1 MDRSGE
7 IVPRIDIICFPKCP
21 VPRKNYGACE
31 EIGKGKKMKATKT
44 TYERELILNLWEK
57 TFKVAIINK
66 LTELKKTII
75 KEVKEGMIII
85 LNQIEN
91 MNKCKNI

>member
-1 MDRSGE
+1 
-7 IVPRIDIICFPKCP
+7 
-21 VPRKNYGACE
+21 
-31 EIGKGKKMKATKT
+31 MKATKT

-57 TFKVAIINK
+57 NFKVAIINK

-85 LNQIEN
+85 FNQIEN

>member
-1 MDRSGE
+1 
-7 IVPRIDIICFPKCP
+7 
-21 VPRKNYGACE
+21 
-31 EIGKGKKMKATKT
+31 MKATKT